1 MQSIEPLHTVKRA
14 SRLVERTAPCVFLE
28 FMTAGKHPA
37 TLTDTIFS
45 LSHRDLARCCSQ
57 CNGITEKQR
66 YKCLLKIVTG
76 LPWESF
82 QFLIFCVVVSRSS
95 LPSARFLIMRS
106 CARSVA
112 MAAKG
117 KTRRHSQLCQR
128 GEFWHVSV
136 SERQRL
142 RLCGQNILLGLRK
155 PVPAPTAKV
164 RNRAMAANGTTK
176 ALVSPPPWWVS
187 AQL

>member
-1 MQSIEPLHTVKRA
+1 MVARQGNDILVVTDLDKVLYDDAVDRA
-14 SRLVERTAPCVFLE
+14 APHSQAGVSTSGKNRPCE

-45 LSHRDLARCCSQ
+45 LFSLSHRDLARRCSQ

-66 YKCLLKIVTG
+66 YTCELKIVTG

-106 CARSVA
+106 WYRF
-112 MAAKG
+112 
-117 KTRRHSQLCQR
+117 TTLLCISCEQ
-128 GEFWHVSV
+128 F
-136 SERQRL
+136 L
-142 RLCGQNILLGLRK
+142 
-155 PVPAPTAKV
+155 
-164 RNRAMAANGTTK
+164 
-176 ALVSPPPWWVS
+176 
-187 AQL
+187 